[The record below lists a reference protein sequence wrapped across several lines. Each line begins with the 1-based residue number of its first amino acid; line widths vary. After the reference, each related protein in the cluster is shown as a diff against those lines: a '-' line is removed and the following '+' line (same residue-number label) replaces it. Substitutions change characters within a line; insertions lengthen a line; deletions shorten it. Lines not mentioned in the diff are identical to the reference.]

1 VKKRIIELDVRT
13 EEKHF
18 PAGWLDNMSM
28 VTYGASIKKYAQTTP
43 WSFEKRNSRI
53 LCIFIQTIYF
63 GLGLFKPK
71 SNF

>member
-18 PAGWLDNMSM
+18 PAGWLDNMST

-43 WSFEKRNSRI
+43 WSFEKRNS
-53 LCIFIQTIYF
+53 T
-63 GLGLFKPK
+63 
-71 SNF
+71 